1 MRAPRPT
8 PYMSPSPFPRRIRR
22 PSLSFR
28 SARLPVPDRVP
39 SPSSPWRRCWRP
51 SLSPGRMS
59 ADPATD
65 GAPIF
70 LATFSICA
78 LSASHLNPPL
88 RRTSL
93 PQRAPLATGHARHA
107 RWRRQGEVGVCCGGE
122 STRRGWRSWHPWLPL
137 CSTPFL
143 PSASSR
149 CPRCPLPL
157 PPQIRRAVAAF
168 IRPQIE
174 RLAPPPSS
182 RLLPLTTT
190 HTTTFSSTT
199 ALPMRNERSP
209 PSYLAS
215 VCCPRRRGEVGQG
228 VDITQSLRSAASQ
241 ACPRSPSSPVQVSR
255 PASRNSPSISRCRA
269 RFASPRTDLTTP
281 LGVSAQP

>member
-1 MRAPRPT
+1 MEAVLASLSLPRP
-8 PYMSPSPFPRRIRR
+8 YERGSGNGRR
-22 PSLSFR
+22 PY
-28 SARLPVPDRVP
+28 LPCYFLHLCSVCLAPQ
-39 SPSSPWRRCWRP
+39 SP
-51 SLSPGRMS
+51 
-59 ADPATD
+59 T
-65 GAPIF
+65 
-70 LATFSICA
+70 
-78 LSASHLNPPL
+78 ASHLPS
-88 RRTSL
+88 TG
-93 PQRAPLATGHARHA
+93 APLATGHARHA
-107 RWRRQGEVGVCCGGE
+107 RWRRQGEVGVCCGSE